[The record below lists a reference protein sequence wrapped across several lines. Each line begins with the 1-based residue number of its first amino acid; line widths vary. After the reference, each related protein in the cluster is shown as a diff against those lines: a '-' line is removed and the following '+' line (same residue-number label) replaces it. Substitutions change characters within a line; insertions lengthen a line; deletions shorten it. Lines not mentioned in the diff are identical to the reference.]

1 MLLELNPG
9 LLIWTWITF
18 LLVLLILSKFA
29 WKPLIRALSKR
40 EETIRLSIERA
51 EEAKAEAERLLAEH
65 AKRLASTQEETARLI
80 RDARADAETMKNDI
94 VEKANANAR
103 RMLDAAK
110 EEIDR
115 KTEQAIGQLRGEV
128 AGLAIKAAEK
138 ILEETLDESRQRAL
152 VEKFLNELPKN

>member
-9 LLIWTWITF
+9 LLIWTGITF

-65 AKRLASTQEETARLI
+65 AKRLASTQEETVRLI
-80 RDARADAETMKNDI
+80 RDARADAEMMKNDI

>member
-9 LLIWTWITF
+9 LLIWTGITF

>member
-9 LLIWTWITF
+9 LLIWTGITF

-80 RDARADAETMKNDI
+80 RDARAGAETMKNDI

>member
-9 LLIWTWITF
+9 LLIWTGITF

-65 AKRLASTQEETARLI
+65 AKRLASTQEETVRLI